1 MAYTETKV
9 SGETLYKGK
18 IISLHRDIVRLQN
31 GKDTVREVVEHPGGV
46 CILPVDSEG
55 NILFVRQYRYPHKT
69 ELYELPAG
77 KRDSDEDPAVSA
89 RRELAEE
96 TGCTAEHMSFL
107 GTFLPS
113 TAYLTE
119 VIHLYYAEKL
129 SFIGQNLDEDE
140 FLSVVRIPFEKA
152 VDMVLMGELPDGK
165 TQAAVLKVAALKAS
179 GNL

>member
-77 KRDSDEDPAVSA
+77 KRDSAGGCPGES
-89 RRELAEE
+89 RRAPV
-96 TGCTAEHMSFL
+96 TPPPWRRWS
-107 GTFLPS
+107 P
-113 TAYLTE
+113 
-119 VIHLYYAEKL
+119 
-129 SFIGQNLDEDE
+129 
-140 FLSVVRIPFEKA
+140 
-152 VDMVLMGELPDGK
+152 
-165 TQAAVLKVAALKAS
+165 
-179 GNL
+179 